1 VKSVTKFSVKEGL
14 VLMSKT
20 TWKVHGD
27 G

>member
-1 VKSVTKFSVKEGL
+1 VTSVTKFSVKEGL

>member
-1 VKSVTKFSVKEGL
+1 VTKFSVKEGL